1 MSKLKYIIKNNNNNN
16 NNNNNDTNNKG
27 KFTFNKLENKW
38 K

>member
-1 MSKLKYIIKNNNNNN
+1 MSKLKYIIKNNNNN